1 LQWTQSES
9 GVEVILKSRTIGAY
23 SLSVHM
29 SRRHKDLPAALEFVG
44 VRPLEVQKV
53 SGFVSVTSEPGI
65 AVKTSKFDGLLEV
78 PASSLS
84 ANARTGM
91 LAFKQLNGWKL
102 ALTTEVVESWVRAEI
117 VNIFSVSETLLTGR
131 AVIQYDIQ
139 NAPVKEFRIK
149 VPSAY
154 RNIEITG
161 TNIRERD
168 QSNEIWRIEL
178 QNKVRGSFQLVVT
191 FEQPIDSKTN
201 ALAFTGIEALGVERE
216 TGSVV
221 VLARPPLQVIEKSAS
236 DQLLKIDA
244 RELPDWAGVSATAE
258 AALVYR
264 YLRPGFQLGCEV
276 RRFGQAAVLQ
286 ALIDSAALTTV
297 VADDGQMMTEM
308 ALKIRNNG
316 LQHLEIEL
324 PPQTRVWSSFVA
336 GQPVRPAQR
345 GGRLLVPIERTAAQ
359 DAPIAVELTYV
370 GLERFPKGKGSVA
383 LATPRL
389 DVPLKN
395 ARWDLYLPPEY
406 NYSKFTGT
414 MTHESTL
421 APEVQVYSAGEYEQQ
436 EFARKGAKQS
446 QARSSLARARSLLS
460 SGKLK
465 DANDDLKDAL
475 MNNTEGDAETK
486 KELEVLK
493 RDLDRAQS
501 SNLIQAQRA
510 YTVDNF
516 RRANADQVDKPVR
529 QLEEKAAG
537 LVAYDEEVAERQWNA
552 LQKAQEVTVAKVQPL
567 RVNLPTRGLRH
578 SFTQV
583 LQTEINKPM
592 TVQFRAAN
600 TQHIGWV
607 KLIVNGIAAFLV
619 LWLFAAV
626 VFNRRSS
633 AGAA

>member
-1 LQWTQSES
+1 
-9 GVEVILKSRTIGAY
+9 
-23 SLSVHM
+23 
-29 SRRHKDLPAALEFVG
+29 
-44 VRPLEVQKV
+44 V

-78 PASSLS
+78 PASTLGQH
-84 ANARTGM
+84 ARTGM

-117 VNIFSVSETLLTGR
+117 VDIVSVSETLLTGR
-131 AVIQYDIQ
+131 AVIRYDIQ
-139 NAPVKEFRIK
+139 NAPVKEFRLRI
-149 VPSAY
+149 PNAY
-154 RNIEITG
+154 RNVEFVG

-168 QSNEIWRIEL
+168 QSNDVWRVEL
-178 QNKVRGSFQLVVT
+178 QNKLRGSFQLAVT
-191 FEQPIDSKTN
+191 FEQPLDAKTN
-201 ALAFTGIEALGVERE
+201 ALAFSGIEALGVERE
-216 TGSVV
+216 TGSIV
-221 VLARPPLQVIEKSAS
+221 VLARAPLQVVEKSVS
-236 DQLLKIDA
+236 DQLLRIDA
-244 RELPDWAGVSATAE
+244 RELPDWAGVSATAD

-286 ALIDSAALTTV
+286 ALIDSAVLTTV

-308 ALKIRNNG
+308 ALKVRNNG

-324 PPQTRVWSSFVA
+324 PAQTRVWSAFVA

-345 GGRLLVPIERTAAQ
+345 GGRLLVPIERTSAQ
-359 DAPIAVELTYV
+359 DVPIPVELTYV

-383 LATPRL
+383 LASPQL

-395 ARWDLYLPPEY
+395 ARWDLYLPSEY
-406 NYSKFTGT
+406 NYSKFAGT
-414 MTHESTL
+414 MTHQSTL
-421 APEVQVYSAGEYEQQ
+421 EPEVQVYSSTEYEQQ
-436 EFARKGAKQS
+436 EVARKEGRES
-446 QARSSLARARSLLS
+446 QVRHSLQRARSLLS
-460 SGKLK
+460 SGNLK
-465 DANDDLKDAL
+465 DANEDLKDAL
-475 MNNTEGDAETK
+475 MNAEGGSEAK
-486 KELEVLK
+486 KELEGLK

-516 RRANADQVDKPVR
+516 RRANADQADKPVR

-578 SFTQV
+578 SFAQV

-592 TVQFRAAN
+592 TVQFRATN
-600 TQHIGWV
+600 TQQIGWV

-633 AGAA
+633 VGAAS